1 MEPGN
6 RVVASDEQLYG
17 NGRLDDVVHQTV
29 KLTRGMQ
36 STLSLN
42 AFDRK
47 AMDAIE
53 GALELGFEFAVRPRA
68 SRKEQFKELMFQLD
82 R

>member
-36 STLSLN
+36 STPFLS
-42 AFDRK
+42 AFDGK
-47 AMDAIE
+47 AMEAME
-53 GALELGFEFAVRPRA
+53 GSLESGFEFAVRPRA
-68 SRKEQFKELMFQLD
+68 SREEQLKELML
-82 R
+82 